1 MFPEVTGFIR
11 YINDVIKMIPEV
23 SNDEV
28 LRSAEKIPQR
38 ENDGAG
44 IRHLII
50 FFDGKTYKSEKNFRR

>member
-28 LRSAEKIPQR
+28 LRSAEKYHKERMMAQALDI
-38 ENDGAG
+38 
-44 IRHLII
+44 
-50 FFDGKTYKSEKNFRR
+50 